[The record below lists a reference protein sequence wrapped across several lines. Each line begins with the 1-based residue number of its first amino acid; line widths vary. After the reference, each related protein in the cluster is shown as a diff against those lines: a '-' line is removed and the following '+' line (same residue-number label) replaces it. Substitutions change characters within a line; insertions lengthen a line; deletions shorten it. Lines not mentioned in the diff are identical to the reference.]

1 MTLDFGLILL
11 TVAKSGSM
19 QEGVGLADGDDD
31 DQGVEL
37 VLYVH

>member
-19 QEGVGLADGDDD
+19 REGMELADGVGN
-31 DQGVEL
+31 QGVEMSL
-37 VLYVH
+37 DIH